1 MVHAEARER
10 ALELA
15 PGRITVALACLGR
28 EEVIIAVAHQPG
40 RDPKLGVAV
49 AGGGVEVVDAM
60 LAKHFENAVSRLLAR
75 RAERRTA
82 EDHPSAGGPVRPN
95 LACSITRDKPNLA

>member
-40 RDPKLGVAV
+40 RDPQLGVAV
-49 AGGGVEVVDAM
+49 AGGGVEVVDAV
-60 LAKHFENAVSRLLAR
+60 LAKHVENAVSRLLAH

-82 EDHPSAGGPVRPN
+82 EDHPSAGVTGPSEPRM
-95 LACSITRDKPNLA
+95 LDHERQT